1 MISARAAR
9 KVECQSSACDSSR
22 PLPESYLDVPS
33 TLNSLECERMSTSA
47 VVNLTDATRQ
57 EPVRDELWKHY
68 QALKK
73 SHGRGTAKWRSEWEV
88 VLYKPG
94 DIRKD
99 KPLEEGALFYRHIPC
114 RAEYG
119 TSNLPRTHKEHNC
132 EKASGAVCEAMQYRR
147 AAATNISNMSAITG
161 TGPCCSSR

>member
-57 EPVRDELWKHY
+57 EPVRDELWKNY

-88 VLYKPG
+88 TLSSGRARFTSLETSGRTSPW
-94 DIRKD
+94 RK
-99 KPLEEGALFYRHIPC
+99 ELFF
-114 RAEYG
+114 
-119 TSNLPRTHKEHNC
+119 
-132 EKASGAVCEAMQYRR
+132 
-147 AAATNISNMSAITG
+147 TG
-161 TGPCCSSR
+161 TFHAVLSMGLQICRVLTKSIIARRQVAPFVRPCSTDVQLQQTYQI